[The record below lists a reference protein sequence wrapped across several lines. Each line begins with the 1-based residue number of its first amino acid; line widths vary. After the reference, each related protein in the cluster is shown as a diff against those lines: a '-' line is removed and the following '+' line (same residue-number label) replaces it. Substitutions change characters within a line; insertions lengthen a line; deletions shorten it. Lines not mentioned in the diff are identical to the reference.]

1 MLRIFMSE
9 IILDETL
16 PLQIYLH
23 LLQFFVDS
31 IKQTKQVIIKV
42 RQYIFWKTFYNKW
55 LIQEQIW
62 SPVYNRV
69 QQNPLPA

>member
-31 IKQTKQVIIKV
+31 IKQTKQVMIKV
-42 RQYIFWKTFYNKW
+42 RQYIFWKTYYNK
-55 LIQEQIW
+55 
-62 SPVYNRV
+62 
-69 QQNPLPA
+69 